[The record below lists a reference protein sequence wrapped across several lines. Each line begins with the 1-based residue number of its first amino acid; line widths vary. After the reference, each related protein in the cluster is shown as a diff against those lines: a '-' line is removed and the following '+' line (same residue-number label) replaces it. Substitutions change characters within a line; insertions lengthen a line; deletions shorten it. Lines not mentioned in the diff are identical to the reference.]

1 MGPRRGA
8 TALALAL
15 LCRCATLAAG
25 AGGSI
30 SGTQKVIQMLTDM
43 AAKSKEEKAEEEVNF
58 SKFKTWC
65 TEEIRK
71 VTAEIA
77 KNAADIES
85 LTAEIAALKAAASE
99 LESDVAQLN
108 RDATKY
114 DADMEKETA
123 ERKKE
128 HEAFVAEEQDYGESV
143 DALGRAIT
151 VLKAQDVDRT
161 GASSALVELAKD
173 SKLPSKVKSVV
184 TAFVAMASNSSDP
197 SNLDYKAPE
206 AYGYEFQ
213 SGSIVDMLKK
223 LEDEFRTK
231 LGESQKEE
239 MNSAHAYSMV
249 MLDLKDS
256 KENSLQDIRDKT
268 AQMQRKLAKAG
279 ASSKQLTATESMKE
293 ANEKELKDMQTECVQ
308 KDLSFQEKQKL
319 RAEEIE
325 AIEKAVEILSSPE
338 VAGAADKYLT
348 LAQSKKSPV
357 ALIQADSRSSA
368 EARAQGIRRRVR
380 DFLQQEGHRLK
391 SQGLSALAD
400 KIAADPFAKVKKLI
414 DGMITRLLEEAKE
427 DADHEGFCDT
437 EMGKSKVTRTRLSEE
452 IDALEAAVESGKATI
467 MDLASS
473 TEALTKEV
481 ADLTA
486 AMAEATEF
494 REKEKKTNALTVED
508 AKSAQRAI
516 AAATKV
522 LADFYK
528 KAATATAF
536 LQLSRKPEWGLKMGV
551 KMGSDEWNSL
561 ANPEYKG
568 SGDTGHKEGMQTFGA
583 TEKGQQSENEYGV
596 LALLEVIQ
604 SDFANLEATTKAAEA
619 ESQSSYDEFMIQ
631 SKKSKAKK
639 DKKIA
644 MNDADKAAAESQM
657 QMDISDLKATQDELI
672 AAESYYERL
681 VPQCIDKGMTFD
693 ERTKARESEMAS
705 LKEALAI
712 LDSPDIV
719 TSA

>member
-1 MGPRRGA
+1 
-8 TALALAL
+8 
-15 LCRCATLAAG
+15 
-25 AGGSI
+25 
-30 SGTQKVIQMLTDM
+30 MLTDM
-43 AAKSKEEKAEEEVNF
+43 AAKAKEEKAEEEVNF

-71 VTAEIA
+71 LTAEIA

-85 LTAEIAALKAAASE
+85 LTAEIAALKAAAAE
-99 LESDVAQLN
+99 LEREIAQLN
-108 RDATKY
+108 RDVTKY

-128 HEAFVAEEQDYGESV
+128 HEAFLAEEQDYGESV

-173 SKLPSKVKSVV
+173 SRLPSKVKSVV
-184 TAFVAMASNSSDP
+184 SAFVAMASNNSDP

-231 LGESQKEE
+231 LGECQKEE

-256 KENSLQDIRDKT
+256 KENALQDIKDKT
-268 AQMQRKLAKAG
+268 AQMQRKIAKAG
-279 ASSKQLTATESMKE
+279 ASSKQLAATESMKE
-293 ANEKELKDMQTECVQ
+293 ANEQELKDMQTECFE
-308 KDLSFQEKQKL
+308 KDLSYQEKQKL

-338 VAGAADKYLT
+338 VSGAAEKYLS
-348 LAQSKKSPV
+348 LAQSKKATAFV
-357 ALIQADSRSSA
+357 QADRRSSA
-368 EARAQGIRRRVR
+368 QAQAQGIRRKVR
-380 DFLQQEGHRLK
+380 DFLQQEGRRLK
-391 SQGLSALAD
+391 SKGLSALAD
-400 KIAADPFAKVKKLI
+400 KLAADPFAKVKKLI
-414 DGMITRLLEEAKE
+414 DEMITRLLEEAKE

-467 MDLASS
+467 MELASG
-473 TEALTKEV
+473 TEVLTKEV
-481 ADLTA
+481 AELKA
-486 AMAEATEF
+486 SMKEATEF

-508 AKSAQRAI
+508 AKAAQKAI

-536 LQLSRKPEWGLKMGV
+536 VQLSRKPEWHLKMGV

-568 SGDTGHKEGMQTFGA
+568 SGDTGHKEGMQTFG
-583 TEKGQQSENEYGV
+583 TTYKGQQSENEYGV

-619 ESQSSYDEFMIQ
+619 ESQKAYEEFMIL
-631 SKKSKAKK
+631 SKKSQAKK
-639 DKKIA
+639 EKKIE

-672 AAESYYERL
+672 AAEAYYERL

-705 LKEALAI
+705 LKEALKI
-712 LDSPDIV
+712 LDSPDMI